1 MEGRSEDGRF
11 AEADGVV
18 ARGTADRRFP
28 GAVLAIGDA
37 AGVRHLRCFG
47 SLAYDAGA
55 PGVDASTIYD
65 LASLTKVIATTTLAM
80 ILEEEGRLDLAAP
93 VSRFVAGFR
102 GGEKDR
108 ATVEDLLTHA
118 SGLPAWAPL
127 FREAKGR
134 EAVVAAAAAVPL
146 EAAPKT
152 RSRYS
157 DLGFILLG
165 AVVEAAAEQGLE
177 ASCEARV
184 LRPLGMTETRFNP
197 GPKWLPRIAPTERDP
212 WRGRLVH
219 GEVHDENAFAM
230 GGVAGH
236 SGLFGTAADLARFAR
251 MMLGRGELEGT
262 RVAAGPRVER
272 FTRRCGVPGSSRA
285 LGWNT
290 PSPGSSAGTLLSP
303 RSFGHTGFAGTSL
316 WIDPDRGV
324 FVALLTNRVNP
335 SREGPG
341 IQELR
346 GAVADAVVRGLG
358 PC

>member
-1 MEGRSEDGRF
+1 MPDRPQDGRF

-18 ARGTADRRFP
+18 ARGVADRRYP
-28 GAVLAIGDA
+28 GAVLAVGDA
-37 AGVRHLRCFG
+37 AGAWHVRPFG
-47 SLAYDAGA
+47 SLGYD
-55 PGVDASTIYD
+55 PGSPPVDDSTIYD

-80 ILEEEGRLDLAAP
+80 ILEEGGLDPTGA
-93 VSRFVAGFR
+93 VSRFEPGFR

-108 ATVEDLLTHA
+108 ASVEHLLTHA
-118 SGLPAWAPL
+118 AGLPAWAPL

-134 EAVVAAAAAVPL
+134 EAVVAAAAATPL
-146 EAAPKT
+146 DAPPGA
-152 RSRYS
+152 RSVYS

-165 AVVEAAAEQGLE
+165 AVLE
-177 ASCEARV
+177 AVAGRGLAALTEDRV

-197 GPKWLPRIAPTERDP
+197 GPEWLPRIAPTERDP

-236 SGLFGTAADLARFAR
+236 SGLFGPVADIVRFAR
-251 MMLGRGELEGT
+251 MMLGKGELEGT
-262 RVAAGPRVER
+262 RIASASKVER
-272 FTRRCGVPGSSRA
+272 FTRRCSVPGSSRA

-303 RSFGHTGFAGTSL
+303 LSFGHTGFTGTSL
-316 WIDPDRGV
+316 WIDPERGV
-324 FVALLTNRVNP
+324 FVALLTNRIHP
-335 SREGPG
+335 SREGTG

-346 GAVADAVVRGLG
+346 AAVADAVVRGLG